1 MSDEPLLRV
10 ENLTK
15 HYVVD
20 DTRGGRR
27 GAALL
32 RAVDGV
38 SFDLAAGETLGLVG
52 ESGCGKSTLAQ
63 TLLRLVEPT
72 SGHVYFRGQDVLA
85 MSRRELKEFRKH
97 VQVVFQDPFESLN
110 PRKTVG
116 QIIAEPWTIHRDL
129 VPKSKWR
136 VRASELLELVGL
148 RPEHLDRY
156 PGQFSGGQRQRIGIA
171 RAVAVEPQLL
181 ICDEPVS
188 ALDVS
193 VQAQIL
199 NLIHDVQLELGLAVI
214 FISHD
219 LGVVRH
225 VSDRIG
231 VMYLGRMM
239 EYGDESD
246 VFERPRHPYTEALIS
261 SVPVSRA
268 ERQAAGPRRILTGDL
283 PSPVNPPSGCRFRT
297 RCWRAQALCAEEEP
311 LLQAQHADDPTL
323 VSCHFPS
330 GALSTTPGLQPS
342 Q

>member
-1 MSDEPLLRV
+1 MSEEPLLRV
-10 ENLTK
+10 ENLVK
-15 HYVVD
+15 HYPVTDPVSK
-20 DTRGGRR
+20 RR
-27 GAALL
+27 HGALL
-32 RAVDGV
+32 QAVDGI
-38 SFDLAAGETLGLVG
+38 SFQLSAGESLGLVG

-63 TLLRLVEPT
+63 TLLRLEEPT
-72 SGHVYFRGQDVLA
+72 SGHVYYRGRDVYA
-85 MSRRELKEFRKH
+85 MSRKELKEFRKH

-116 QIIAEPWTIHRDL
+116 QIIAEPWAIHRDL
-129 VPKSKWR
+129 VPKARWR
-136 VRASELLELVGL
+136 SRAVELLQLVGL
-148 RPEHLDRY
+148 RPEHIDRY

-171 RAVAVEPQLL
+171 RAVAVEPELL

-199 NLIHDVQLELGLAVI
+199 NVIQEIQHELGLAVI

-239 EYGDESD
+239 EYGAEPD
-246 VFERPRHPYTEALIS
+246 VFERPRHPYTQALIS
-261 SVPVSRA
+261 SVPVSRS
-268 ERQAAGPRRILTGDL
+268 ERATAGPRRILVGEL

-297 RCWRAQALCAEEEP
+297 RCWRAQSLCA
-311 LLQAQHADDPTL
+311 QADPVLGGQHANEPTL
-323 VSCHFPS
+323 VACHFPDS
-330 GALSTTPGLQPS
+330 SIAAGPAAHH
-342 Q
+342 